1 MELLRNDIIDFL
13 IFIYVIM
20 LLVFCINNYCK
31 YVWLFKNDVIFYL
44 GNFLKIVNK
53 YMLYCCII
61 VYDGLLGKGVNI
73 LIYI

>member
-44 GNFLKIVNK
+44 GNFLKIVNNLISICYIVVLL
-53 YMLYCCII
+53 YMM
-61 VYDGLLGKGVNI
+61 VY
-73 LIYI
+73 